1 MTLKSMPARIIA
13 GDSLTLAIPAA
24 EYPAAES
31 WAVSLVLQ
39 PIAGGTPVTVSGTDG
54 TQEWELA
61 LASAASADLI
71 AGAHRY
77 LISATK
83 SGERS
88 TIAFG
93 EVQVLPNPALTA
105 TDQRS
110 AARRALDALD
120 AVLEQRAGSADM
132 KFVFEDGRTIEKM
145 PHGELLRLR
154 GHYARI
160 VEREKRGRA
169 GPRRVNVRL

>member
-1 MTLKSMPARIIA
+1 MTLKNMPARIIA
-13 GDSLTLAIPAA
+13 GDSLTLGIPAGDHPAA
-24 EYPAAES
+24 EG
-31 WAVSLVLQ
+31 WTMSLVLQ
-39 PIAGGTPVTVSGTDG
+39 PIAGGTPVMVNGTDG
-54 TQEWELA
+54 AQEWSLV
-61 LASAASADLI
+61 LTSAASANLV

-77 LISATK
+77 LIAAAK
-83 SGERS
+83 AGQRS
-88 TIAFG
+88 TVTFG
-93 EVQVLPNPALTA
+93 EVEVLPDPAATA

-120 AVLEQRAGSADM
+120 AVLEQRAGSADL
-132 KFVFEDGRTIEKM
+132 KFVFEDGRSIEKM
-145 PHGELLRLR
+145 PHSELLRLR